1 MLLKL
6 RGKQMERAG
15 LVQQKPDG
23 SIEPFKVLGRNIAP
37 RIMSPEFYNILEL
50 PTNHPHF
57 RILIKE
63 WAKANPGNSY
73 EDIKAYFES
82 QAKNFKGERGK
93 AEAGYPTRT
102 TQAEHSR
109 IWTNIPHA
117 IKIGNL
123 VVPMVEY
130 RPFQYVNRLSQ
141 TGSARV
147 GVVKTFGQELN
158 NTSVVEK
165 LKEQFGEEGGNKQL
179 VHDLVKSLSGVPVE
193 PR

>member
-1 MLLKL
+1 
-6 RGKQMERAG
+6 MEYLAEY
-15 LVQQKPDG
+15 
-23 SIEPFKVLGRNIAP
+23 SFTFAVLC
-37 RIMSPEFYNILEL
+37 
-50 PTNHPHF
+50 
-57 RILIKE
+57 LIH
-63 WAKANPGNSY
+63 W
-73 EDIKAYFES
+73 
-82 QAKNFKGERGK
+82 R
-93 AEAGYPTRT
+93 
-102 TQAEHSR
+102 
-109 IWTNIPHA
+109 A

-193 PR
+193 PPIIIGNNYAYSNLARAGRGYNIVVNFLKNSALSVSSFTNISEPLGNVRKHVGMPGMLKSIFNIMKLLYNICHSFLLFFII